1 MDSRPLSA
9 LVEHLEGQPRVW
21 LRLAAGRPEAEW
33 QLALLEVTLGEPPP
47 GWRRQRWLYP
57 SAAFIASMPAGI
69 TVANWFHRKRLRL
82 PGVSLDLNLP
92 DSAHVERSESRF
104 SGVFQVLPW
113 PTRDWIVHLDG
124 HPQHVSHDELV
135 AADAPVF
142 FSFDQ
147 AAAAFFRPPR
157 GPNRNFSGR
166 ELVVR
171 EQDLRARIESVRVRP
186 TEVLVTV
193 KGDALSGTSLTLG
206 GDGGAKRRLSSR
218 TREVRLPA
226 PFGLGSGAW
235 VALHRDQELLDRR
248 ILDSAWGGKDFDVE
262 IDATTRVEVLI
273 GGGESVSTEFKSQL
287 PSADPRGVMKTVA
300 AFANG
305 GGGTLLFGVDDDGNP
320 AGLGEMRTR
329 EDLDRLTNLITE
341 WVRPQVHF
349 TLAESCLD
357 GARVLVLDIAAGGE
371 PPYGV
376 GTSDRKLVYY
386 IRVGATTFPASP
398 AEVRAIVRSRLP
410 SNRDPRHPYFPA

>member
-1 MDSRPLSA
+1 MDSHPLSA
-9 LVEHLEGQPRVW
+9 LVEQLKDQPRVW
-21 LRLAAGRPEAEW
+21 LRLAVSRPETEW
-33 QLALLEVTLGEPPP
+33 QLALLEVTLREPPP

-57 SAAFIASMPAGI
+57 SAAFIASMPAGA
-69 TVANWFHRKRLRL
+69 TVAKWFHRKRLRL
-82 PGVSLDLNLP
+82 AGISLDLDLP
-92 DSAHVERSESRF
+92 DSAHVERRDSRF
-104 SGVFQVLPW
+104 SGVFQALPW

-124 HPQHVSHDELV
+124 HPQQGSHDALV
-135 AADAPVF
+135 STDAPAF

-171 EQDLRARIESVRVRP
+171 EQDLRARIDSVRVRP

-193 KGDALSGTSLTLG
+193 RGKALSGTWLTFG

-218 TREVRLPA
+218 TREVRLPV
-226 PFGLGSGAW
+226 PFGLGPGAW

-248 ILDSAWGGKDFDVE
+248 ILDSTWGGNDFDVE

-273 GGGESVSTEFKSQL
+273 GAGEGVSIEFKRQL
-287 PSADPRGVMKTVA
+287 PGADPKGVMKTVA

-320 AGLGEMRTR
+320 AGLGNMCTR
-329 EDLDRLTNLITE
+329 ENIDRLTNLIGE
-341 WVRPQVHF
+341 WIRPRVNF
-349 TLAESCLD
+349 TLVESRVNDAL
-357 GARVLVLDIAAGGE
+357 VLVVDIVAGSD

-398 AEVRAIVRSRLP
+398 AEVSAIVRSRLP
-410 SNRDPRHPYFPA
+410 SNHDPRYPYLPA